1 MRGTGSQAARSL
13 QVFLFLAFTG
23 IAAGATRAG
32 ETLVFSPAAAN
43 FGNVGIGSSK
53 TIQVTIKNTGPRDAI
68 LTRENLS
75 GDMYALTGTPVPV
88 SVAPGAHVV
97 ISIKFEPTKEG
108 SAPGSVIIGSGI
120 RAFGKIYP
128 SSLISYSLSGTG
140 VAPVPLEATPS
151 SVHFGSVPVGTSIS
165 ESVQLKN
172 AGTRSATISSASV
185 LGAGFTIVGL
195 TTPVTLAAGSTK
207 SFTLKFAPTGVGTDS
222 GLITLKSSSAKEL
235 TLSMTGTGTKDTST
249 ISVSPAS
256 LSFGSGTVGK
266 THKLAVTLKNNG
278 NANVT
283 ISGVSLTGIDA
294 SLSSGLNGA
303 TIAAGQTAT
312 FLVTFAPKNAK
323 RMSGSVQISSNAA
336 NSPTVI
342 PLSGTGVS
350 LTAHSVA
357 LRWNASPSPSVVGY
371 IVYRATLPSTTYAI
385 LSSSP
390 IDGLNYTDET
400 VEAGQTYTYV
410 VTAVNKGGEE
420 SPHSQS
426 VSAVIP

>member
-1 MRGTGSQAARSL
+1 MRGTGSQAAHSL

-88 SVAPGAHVV
+88 SVAPGAYVA
-97 ISIKFEPTKEG
+97 ISITFEPTKAG
-108 SAPGSVIIGSGI
+108 SLPGSVIIGSGI
-120 RAFGKIYP
+120 HVFGKIHP
-128 SSLISYSLSGTG
+128 TGLNSYSLSGTG
-140 VAPVPLEATPS
+140 VAPVPLEVTPS
-151 SVHFGSVPVGTSIS
+151 SVHFGSAPVGTSIS
-165 ESVQLKN
+165 QSVQLKN
-172 AGTRSATISSASV
+172 SGTHSATISSASV

-195 TTPVTLAAGSTK
+195 TTPITLAAGSTK

-235 TLSMTGTGTKDTST
+235 TLSLTGTGTKNAGT
-249 ISVSPAS
+249 ISASPTS

-294 SLSSGLNGA
+294 SLGSGLNGA

-420 SPHSQS
+420 
-426 VSAVIP
+426 